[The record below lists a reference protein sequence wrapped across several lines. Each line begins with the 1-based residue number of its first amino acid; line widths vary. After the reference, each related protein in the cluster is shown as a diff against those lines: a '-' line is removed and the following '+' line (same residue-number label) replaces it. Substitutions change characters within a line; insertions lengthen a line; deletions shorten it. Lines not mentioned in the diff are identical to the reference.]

1 MCQMTYPNH
10 EELID
15 PINSTL
21 QTKIKIHLIPVSKAH
36 SQALLISKLSSFREV
51 SLDVLHVD

>member
-15 PINSTL
+15 AINSTL
-21 QTKIKIHLIPVSKAH
+21 KKKITNKTNHLMLVSKAH
-36 SQALLISKLSSFREV
+36 NLALLICKIILLF
-51 SLDVLHVD
+51 

>member
-15 PINSTL
+15 AINSTL
-21 QTKIKIHLIPVSKAH
+21 QKKKKITNKTNHLMLVSKAH
-36 SQALLISKLSSFREV
+36 SLAFAYL
-51 SLDVLHVD
+51 